1 MTVRTQG
8 SMAREVEGYMVSVRN
23 LKEFAKLAGVST
35 ATASRALTGSGRVS
49 DDTRKRISAL
59 AEKLGY
65 HPNIAARN
73 LRTQRTMA
81 IGVLVPLGHEALQHL
96 SDPFFNTMTGFLAD
110 AFAEQ
115 GYDMLLSRVLPRNDR
130 WMERLIGSGRVDGIV
145 VVGQSDQ
152 YHVIET
158 MSRRYQP
165 MVVWGGYT
173 PGQHH
178 CSIGSDNR
186 HGGRLAAM
194 HLIERGCRR
203 IAYAGPLEGAEF
215 GDRVE
220 GVRIALLEG
229 GLAPLEAVATHFEPN
244 AAYADALAGL
254 TAMAD
259 LPDGIVAGSDVTA
272 ISVIRALRDLGKRVP
287 DDVRV
292 IGYDGLP
299 IGEHISPA
307 LSTVD
312 QQLRHGA
319 YLLTE
324 TLMRRIAGEQTPSRQ
339 IEPHVI
345 LRGST

>member
-1 MTVRTQG
+1 
-8 SMAREVEGYMVSVRN
+8 MVSVKN
-23 LKEFAKLAGVST
+23 LKEFAELAGVST

-49 DDTRKRISAL
+49 EDTRKRIAAL

-65 HPNIAARN
+65 QPNFAARN
-73 LRTQRTMA
+73 LRTQRTMT

-110 AFAEQ
+110 AFAEN

-130 WMERLIGSGRVDGIV
+130 WMDRFIGSGRVDGIV

-152 YHVIET
+152 FHVIET
-158 MSRRYQP
+158 ISRRYTP
-165 MVVWGGYT
+165 MVVWGGYS

-186 HGGRLAAM
+186 LGGGLAAK
-194 HLIERGCRR
+194 HLIDRGCTR
-203 IAYAGPLEGAEF
+203 IAYAGPVEGSEF
-215 GDRVE
+215 GERTDGARMAVL
-220 GVRIALLEG
+220 GAGLPPLLE
-229 GLAPLEAVATHFEPN
+229 LPTHFEPN
-244 AAYADALAGL
+244 AAYADVREKLSALEH
-254 TAMAD
+254 

-287 DDVRV
+287 EDVRV

-299 IGEHISPA
+299 IGEHMAPP
-307 LSTVD
+307 LSTID

-319 YLLTE
+319 HLLTQ
-324 TLMRRIAGEQTPSRQ
+324 TLLHRIAGEETQSQQ
-339 IEPHVI
+339 IRPELIV
-345 LRGST
+345 RGST

>member
-1 MTVRTQG
+1 MKAGNGSRTG
-8 SMAREVEGYMVSVRN
+8 MVSVKN
-23 LKEFAKLAGVST
+23 LKEFAELAGVST

-49 DDTRKRISAL
+49 DETRKRIAVL

-65 HPNIAARN
+65 QPNIAARN
-73 LRTQRTMA
+73 LRTQRTMT

-110 AFAEQ
+110 AFAEY

-130 WMERLIGSGRVDGIV
+130 WMDRFIGSGRVDGIV

-152 YHVIET
+152 FHVIET
-158 MSRRYQP
+158 ISRRYEP
-165 MVVWGGYT
+165 MVVWGGYS

-186 HGGRLAAM
+186 LGGRLAAM
-194 HLIERGCRR
+194 HLIDRGCRR
-203 IAYAGPLEGAEF
+203 IAYAGPLEGSEF
-215 GDRVE
+215 GERLDGAR
-220 GVRIALLEG
+220 RALLEAG
-229 GLAPLEAVATHFEPN
+229 ATPLVELRTHFEPD
-244 AAYADALAGL
+244 AAYADVREQLGN
-254 TAMAD
+254 MAQI
-259 LPDGIVAGSDVTA
+259 PDGIVAGSDVTA
-272 ISVIRALRDLGKRVP
+272 ISVIRALRDLGQRVP

-299 IGEHISPA
+299 IGEHMSPP
-307 LSTVD
+307 LSTID

-319 YLLTE
+319 QLLTQ
-324 TLMRRIAGEQTPSRQ
+324 TLLRRIAGEATRSSQ

-345 LRGST
+345 VRGST